1 MATQDE
7 RITALEQTMSEY
19 RPVLRGTTYELTMV
33 KGLIITQ
40 TEITQELRRDMNDVK
55 TRLSRIEDQLHTI
68 LTLLSP
74 S

>member
-1 MATQDE
+1 
-7 RITALEQTMSEY
+7 
-19 RPVLRGTTYELTMV
+19 V